1 MSALR
6 ISAVERA
13 TETVTRDYD
22 ATAVIK
28 AIRTGG
34 KKVRGQVEGIRDTLK
49 RELAAHGDERR
60 AKQAAGE
67 LKKQLPAVLWSGRFT
82 QRANDKLVS
91 HSGLLCADLDGLNGE
106 LPTVREKL
114 KASPHLWALFL
125 SPSGEG
131 LKAIFRV
138 PADAAK
144 HTESFRAAEQHVR
157 ELTGIQMDQSGKDVA
172 RLCFLSYDPDIYH
185 NANARAIEPLPEPE
199 KPKALPAN
207 VDLSGRQ
214 RIAIE
219 LFGPI
224 DWQSETSGLVAC
236 PGKHLHTT
244 GDNERDCMIDFDGV
258 PTVHCFHNSCRGILD
273 GVNHAL
279 RSRIGKAEYA
289 EPRGRVEQQN
299 DSTGATDAEN

>member
-91 HSGLLCADLDGLNGE
+91 HSGLLCADLDGLN
-106 LPTVREKL
+106 
-114 KASPHLWALFL
+114 
-125 SPSGEG
+125 
-131 LKAIFRV
+131 
-138 PADAAK
+138 
-144 HTESFRAAEQHVR
+144 
-157 ELTGIQMDQSGKDVA
+157 
-172 RLCFLSYDPDIYH
+172 
-185 NANARAIEPLPEPE
+185 
-199 KPKALPAN
+199 
-207 VDLSGRQ
+207 
-214 RIAIE
+214 
-219 LFGPI
+219 
-224 DWQSETSGLVAC
+224 
-236 PGKHLHTT
+236 
-244 GDNERDCMIDFDGV
+244 
-258 PTVHCFHNSCRGILD
+258 
-273 GVNHAL
+273 
-279 RSRIGKAEYA
+279 
-289 EPRGRVEQQN
+289 
-299 DSTGATDAEN
+299 